1 MPRHTTELQ
10 ERIVNYLVENGPSTA
25 AQMSEALDIDYMD
38 VRTGVMK
45 LEGRIIRRAGWLDD
59 RRLWTVIR

>member
-10 ERIVNYLVENGPSTA
+10 GMIIDYLVENGPSTA
-25 AQMSEALDIDYMD
+25 AQMSEAFGIDYRD
-38 VRTGVMK
+38 VRTDIMK

-59 RRLWTVIR
+59 RRL